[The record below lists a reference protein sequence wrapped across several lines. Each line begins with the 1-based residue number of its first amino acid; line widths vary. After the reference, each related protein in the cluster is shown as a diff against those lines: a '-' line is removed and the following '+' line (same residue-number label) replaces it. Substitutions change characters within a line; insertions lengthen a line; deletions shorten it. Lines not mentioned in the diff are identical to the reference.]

1 MSAPRYSRR
10 MVDKL
15 RGLRDGGVARFQIGD
30 ARLMALKLGQDLFV
44 RPFGDSGKGKTQ
56 IWVNDVPVVAL
67 TPFTFDDVVRVGERA
82 FIFRDPNEP
91 VDEERSLLY
100 ESVADSFDTPRQ
112 TEIWATPSSEI
123 PRGELPKRPAPSQR
137 PKKTPTT
144 PSGATISKKK
154 STPRRD
160 PPSPSDKLWMNVD
173 FTVPVDDPFAAP
185 PEETNNL
192 EEKIAERAKSKGIS
206 LEKKPLPN
214 PPSEW

>member
-1 MSAPRYSRR
+1 

-30 ARLMALKLGQDLFV
+30 AYLMALKLGQELFV
-44 RPFGDSGKGKTQ
+44 RPFGDSGKEKTQ

-67 TPFTFDDVVRVGERA
+67 TPFTFDDVVRVGERS

-91 VDEERSLLY
+91 IDEERSLLY
-100 ESVADSFDTPRQ
+100 VSVADSLDSGRQ
-112 TEIWATPSSEI
+112 TEIWAKPASEI
-123 PRGELPKRPAPSQR
+123 PRGERPKRPEPRQR
-137 PKKTPTT
+137 PKKKP
-144 PSGATISKKK
+144 
-154 STPRRD
+154 TPRRD

-173 FTVPVDDPFAAP
+173 FAVPVDDPFAAP
-185 PEETNNL
+185 PEETNDL

>member
-185 PEETNNL
+185 PEETNDL

-214 PPSEW
+214 PRSER

>member
-1 MSAPRYSRR
+1 

-30 ARLMALKLGQDLFV
+30 AYLMALKLGQELFV
-44 RPFGDSGKGKTQ
+44 RPFGDSGKEKTQ

-67 TPFTFDDVVRVGERA
+67 TPLTFDDVVRVGERS

-91 VDEERSLLY
+91 IDEERSLLY
-100 ESVADSFDTPRQ
+100 VSVADSLDSGRQ
-112 TEIWATPSSEI
+112 TEIWAKPASEI
-123 PRGELPKRPAPSQR
+123 PRGERPKRPEPRQR
-137 PKKTPTT
+137 PKKKPTA
-144 PSGATISKKK
+144 PGGATTSKKK

-173 FTVPVDDPFAAP
+173 FAVPVDDPFAAP
-185 PEETNNL
+185 PEETNDL
-192 EEKIAERAKSKGIS
+192 EEKIKERAKNKGIS

-214 PPSEW
+214 QHSER

>member
-185 PEETNNL
+185 PEDERPRGKDRGTREKQRNLTREET
-192 EEKIAERAKSKGIS
+192 AS
-206 LEKKPLPN
+206 
-214 PPSEW
+214 

>member
-15 RGLRDGGVARFQIGD
+15 RGLRDGGVARFQIGGVF
-30 ARLMALKLGQDLFV
+30 LMALKLGQDLYL
-44 RPFGDSGKGKTQ
+44 RPFGDSGKEETQ

-67 TPFTFDDVVRVGERA
+67 TPFSFDDVVRVGARA

-91 VDEERSLLY
+91 IDEERSLLY
-100 ESVADSFDTPRQ
+100 ESVSDSLDSERK
-112 TEIWATPSSEI
+112 TEIWAKPSSEI
-123 PRGELPKRPAPSQR
+123 PRGERPKRPEPNQR
-137 PKKTPTT
+137 PKKKPTT
-144 PSGATISKKK
+144 KRDAKTSKKK

-173 FTVPVDDPFAAP
+173 FAVPVDDPFAAP
-185 PEETNNL
+185 PEETNDL
-192 EEKIAERAKSKGIS
+192 EEKIKERAKSKGIS

>member
-15 RGLRDGGVARFQIGD
+15 RGLRDGGVARFQIGGVY
-30 ARLMALKLGQDLFV
+30 LMALKLGQDLYV

-100 ESVADSFDTPRQ
+100 DSVADSIDGERQ
-112 TEIWATPSSEI
+112 TSIWAKPSAEI
-123 PRGELPKRPAPSQR
+123 PLDERPKRPEPSQR

-144 PSGATISKKK
+144 PRGATNSKKK
-154 STPRRD
+154 SKPRRD

-185 PEETNNL
+185 PEETNDL

-214 PPSEW
+214 PPSDW